1 MITDIYTIIWKELR
15 ELLYLR
21 GRMRG
26 GRISLLVLVGIL
38 GIFMPLQSGKEWF
51 TTALPVLF
59 YGLLPF
65 TLVSSV
71 IADSFAGERE
81 RHTLETL
88 LASRLADTA
97 ILYGKIIAAQI
108 FGWGLTMLC
117 AVLGVVAINLVY
129 GRGELL
135 FFPLM
140 VAFGIM
146 ASSLLVSGFV
156 SGLGVIISLRSTTVR
171 QAQQT
176 FSIAFFALF
185 IPLFALPLLPQEWHK
200 GATAVLEKLD
210 FVSLGIAVAAILLVV
225 DIGLLVAARL
235 RFRRDRLILD

>member
-1 MITDIYTIIWKELR
+1 MIADTSAVIWKELR
-15 ELLYLR
+15 ELFYLR
-21 GRMRG
+21 GRMRAG
-26 GRISLLVLVGIL
+26 WISLLVLVGIL
-38 GIFMPLQSGKEWF
+38 GIFMPLQSGRGWF
-51 TTALPVLF
+51 NTVLPVLF
-59 YGLLPF
+59 YGCLPF

-88 LASRLADTA
+88 LASRLADAA

-117 AVLGVVAINLVY
+117 AVLGMAAINLVY

-135 FFPLM
+135 FFPPLI
-140 VAFGIM
+140 ALGIVT
-146 ASSLLVSGFV
+146 SSLLVSGFV
-156 SGLGVIISLRSTTVR
+156 SGLGVIVSLRSTTVR

-185 IPLFALPLLPQEWHK
+185 VPFLALPLLPEEWHVR
-200 GATAVLEKLD
+200 ATGVLDRLD
-210 FVSLGIAVAAILLVV
+210 FAALGIVVAAILLVA